1 MLLFGTEKCYCLAL
15 KIEKCLREHSWPHV
29 WRLPCIAGSTGVI
42 VASFFPLTD
51 ELHEIVVAYH
61 FQPWHHLT
69 TMENSSCIHEL

>member
-1 MLLFGTEKCYCLAL
+1 
-15 KIEKCLREHSWPHV
+15 
-29 WRLPCIAGSTGVI
+29 VI